1 MEIVYS
7 KLKSGKKDV
16 DDICDNL
23 ITVFGDNGEFGKAKT
38 AASKCP
44 NSNDYI
50 SVLNNVKTSFTN
62 IISEIQDDICK
73 PISNILGMTE
83 DDIADNLDDNG
94 SSYLFNYDYKNN
106 LIINLSYLY
115 GDLKKSGMSDENIF
129 KTIEEQYGF
138 NSKECTDIKA
148 NYEYCNEF
156 ELFDNYLNKNLP
168 SIDVVKTAV
177 GKKYILENYRDDLIG
192 NIRES
197 DYYKTKGQD
206 ENFTVD
212 KELLNSK
219 VEALKKAYNL
229 SDDDANKLFAIVAR
243 EDVSLNTGYSSGQ
256 IYYEAANVMSSALNR
271 ANRTDK
277 YFNVDR
283 DGDPIKQIFAPSQY
297 EGALYSKYSPF
308 LNKTPD
314 AVVDAVCDVLL
325 SGVPSHNLDSY
336 HGAGFVDGRSDKV
349 NFVQGGN
356 NYFNM

>member
-1 MEIVYS
+1 MKIVYS

-23 ITVFGDNGEFGKAKT
+23 LAAFSGGEFSKALA
-38 AASKCP
+38 AASKCQDSGYYMSEL
-44 NSNDYI
+44 NS
-50 SVLNNVKTSFTN
+50 VKTSLTN
-62 IISEIQDDICK
+62 MISEIQDDICK
-73 PISNILGMTE
+73 PISNILGMME
-83 DDIADNLDDNG
+83 DDISDNLEDNN
-94 SSYLFNYDYKNN
+94 SSYLFDFDYKNN
-106 LIINLSYLY
+106 LIINLSHLY
-115 GDLKKSGMSDENIF
+115 GNLKESGKSDEDIF
-129 KTIEEQYGF
+129 NYIKNEYGF
-138 NSKECTDIKA
+138 NSKECNDIKA
-148 NYEYCNEF
+148 NYEYCKLF
-156 ELFDNYLNKNLP
+156 KSFDNYLNKNLP
-168 SIDVVKTAV
+168 SSDVVMTEV
-177 GKKYILENYRDDLIG
+177 GRKYIINNYRDDLIG
-192 NIRES
+192 AIKSS
-197 DYYKTKGQD
+197 DYYKNKGED
-206 ENFTVD
+206 KNFTVD
-212 KELLNSK
+212 KKLLNEK
-219 VEALKKAYNL
+219 VIALKKAYNL

>member
-1 MEIVYS
+1 MKIVYS
-7 KLKSGKKDV
+7 KLKSGKNDV
-16 DDICDNL
+16 DDICDDLSLAFCGN
-23 ITVFGDNGEFGKAKT
+23 NEMGKAID

-44 NSNDYI
+44 DSNYYVSELNSI
-50 SVLNNVKTSFTN
+50 KSSLTN
-62 IISEIQDDICK
+62 IINEIQNDICK
-73 PISNILGMTE
+73 PISNILGMME
-83 DDIADNLDDNG
+83 DDISDNLEDNN
-94 SSYLFNYDYKNN
+94 SSYLFDFDYKNN
-106 LIINLSYLY
+106 LIINLSHLY
-115 GDLKKSGMSDENIF
+115 GNLKESGKSDEDIF
-129 KTIEEQYGF
+129 NSFKNEYGF
-138 NSKECTDIKA
+138 NSKEYNDIKV
-148 NYEYCNEF
+148 NYEYCKLF
-156 ELFDNYLNKNLP
+156 KSFDNYLNKNLP
-168 SIDVVKTAV
+168 SSDVVMTEV
-177 GKKYILENYRDDLIG
+177 GQKYIINNYRDDLIG
-192 NIRES
+192 AIKSS
-197 DYYKTKGQD
+197 DYYKNKGED
-206 ENFTVD
+206 KNFTVD
-212 KELLNSK
+212 KKLLNEK
-219 VEALKKAYNL
+219 VIALKKAYNL